1 MPLLNHF
8 AYPLDPHRPW
18 TGFHSAWA
26 NAISAG
32 LNRSLPTG
40 YFSGPEVQW
49 RHEGD
54 AIVVREADGVTD
66 AAPVLWKDGA
76 GTATLAAAREPLK
89 TLAYVPGD
97 DTCEVRVLD
106 ETGAEQ
112 TLVGVVEIVS
122 PGNKDRPANRKAF
135 LGKVFGYLNAGVGVC
150 VLDIVANR
158 PRSLHREL
166 LQDLGDP
173 DPDADATYAATY
185 ARDGGE
191 GPQVRVWYEP
201 LVVGGEL
208 PGAVLPLKSGPTIEL
223 PLAES
228 YAAACA
234 NYRIDPAAVQAA
246 AGR

>member
-32 LNRSLPTG
+32 LNRSLPPG

-54 AIVVREADGVTD
+54 AIVVRESAATAPGPNLWPGDG
-66 AAPVLWKDGA
+66 
-76 GTATLAAAREPLK
+76 GTATLAPPREPQK
-89 TLAYVPGD
+89 TLPFEPGD
-97 DTCEVRVLD
+97 DTCEVRILN
-106 ETGAEQ
+106 EEGAEQ

-122 PGNKDRPANRKAF
+122 PGNKERPANRKAF
-135 LGKVFGYLNAGVGVC
+135 LGKVLGYLNAGVGVC
-150 VLDIVANR
+150 VLDIVTNR

-173 DPDADATYAATY
+173 DPEADATYAATY
-185 ARDGGE
+185 ARADGGE
-191 GPQVRVWYEP
+191 ARVRVWYEP
-201 LVVGGEL
+201 LTVDGEL
-208 PGAVLPLKSGPTIEL
+208 PDVVLPLKSGPAIEL
-223 PLAES
+223 PLAAS
-228 YAAACA
+228 YAEACA
-234 NYRIDPAAVQAA
+234 NYRIDPAAVRAA
-246 AGR
+246 TE